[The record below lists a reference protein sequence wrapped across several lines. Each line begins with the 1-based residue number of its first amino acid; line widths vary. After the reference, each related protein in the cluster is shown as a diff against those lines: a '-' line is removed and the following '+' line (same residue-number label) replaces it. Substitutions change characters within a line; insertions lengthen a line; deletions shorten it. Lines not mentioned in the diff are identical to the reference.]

1 MSKNKQKIINEA
13 PKIKPLGDN
22 KIAESRGNYFCLF
35 LIIKTIFLFLISLKN
50 NILISFSYNLYLRFL
65 GIN

>member
-22 KIAESRGNYFCLF
+22 KIAESRGKF
-35 LIIKTIFLFLISLKN
+35 
-50 NILISFSYNLYLRFL
+50 
-65 GIN
+65 INSNSIQI

>member
-22 KIAESRGNYFCLF
+22 KIAESRGK
-35 LIIKTIFLFLISLKN
+35 IINSNSIQI
-50 NILISFSYNLYLRFL
+50 
-65 GIN
+65 

>member
-22 KIAESRGNYFCLF
+22 KIAESRGKF
-35 LIIKTIFLFLISLKN
+35 IN
-50 NILISFSYNLYLRFL
+50 NFDFKRQFYHRCH
-65 GIN
+65 

>member
-22 KIAESRGNYFCLF
+22 KIAESKGKNLN
-35 LIIKTIFLFLISLKN
+35 IF
-50 NILISFSYNLYLRFL
+50 
-65 GIN
+65 